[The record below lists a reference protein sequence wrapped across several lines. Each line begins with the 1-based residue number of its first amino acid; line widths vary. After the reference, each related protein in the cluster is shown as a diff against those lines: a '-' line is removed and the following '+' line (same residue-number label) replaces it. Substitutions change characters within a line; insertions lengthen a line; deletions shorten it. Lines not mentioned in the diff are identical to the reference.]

1 MPDPL
6 NGVLISL
13 NFVRNCRF
21 AASKDTNRKRG
32 GDAMRASDNT
42 QISELRNLIAQL
54 APREGSHHTAITSLS
69 VVSYSSTVTPRC
81 GVLSPS
87 LGICAQGQKELL
99 LGDGKVY
106 SYGSGHYMVAPV
118 ELPTSVR
125 ILGVTPAKPYL
136 GLRLEFNLTNVRSLI
151 EEARLPTPSNGG
163 SERGIYV
170 SPVTPLLL
178 DAVLRLMRLLQ
189 SPLEIPVLAP
199 MIEREILFR
208 LLLDKGSVI
217 LHRMAQADSQP
228 QRIAQAIVWLRKHF
242 RVAFRIDDL
251 ARRAGMS
258 TSGFHQWFRNITG
271 MSPLQY
277 QKQLRLQEARSIL
290 RNERKDVGTV
300 SRRVGYESCSQ
311 FSREYSRLFG
321 NPPVREISNGN
332 SPKASLSNSF

>member
-1 MPDPL
+1 MP
-6 NGVLISL
+6 
-13 NFVRNCRF
+13 
-21 AASKDTNRKRG
+21 T
-32 GDAMRASDNT
+32 SDKT
-42 QISELRNLIAQL
+42 QISELRNLIAQS

-69 VVSYSSTVTPRC
+69 VVSYSSTVIPRC

-106 SYGSGHYMVAPV
+106 SYGPGHYMVAPV
-118 ELPTSVR
+118 ELPTSVH
-125 ILGVTPAKPYL
+125 ILGATPDRPYL
-136 GLRLEFNLTNVRSLI
+136 GLRLEFNLANVRSLI
-151 EEARLPTPSNGG
+151 EDARLRAPSNGG

-178 DAVLRLMRLLQ
+178 DAVLRLVRLLQ

-217 LHRMAQADSQP
+217 LHRMAEADSQP
-228 QRIAQAIVWLRKHF
+228 QRIAHAIVWLRKHF
-242 RVAFRIDDL
+242 REAFRIDDL
-251 ARRAGMS
+251 ARLAGMS